1 MADAG
6 AVMKAAGAV
15 SSGCKRCTGVRK
27 GIVNQKEQLQLQA

>member
-15 SSGCKRCTGVRK
+15 SSGCASRTGVRK
-27 GIVNQKEQLQLQA
+27 EIVNQKEQLQLQA